1 MPPLGWTKKEA
12 EKRGELGKGRPRAVE
27 LRDSVAALAPFEFA
41 EEGEEEVADDESP
54 DSSGAGKAPAH
65 PSEVD
70 AAVSAGAGASTAPQ
84 GEPSEPSAAPADAAP
99 PMRPKIWL
107 RLPSGG
113 GIQLCGSLRK
123 FCQQQGLE
131 YEGVVSVL
139 NGQADDYKGWRGG
152 FGPLPPAP
160 AVPTAEP
167 PVLYKARLAAHPYF
181 RAVNAGCAANAS
193 TDVVREMEIT
203 RKLGLRPPGSA
214 ADKPALEVMRFEPP
228 APVG

>member
-12 EKRGELGKGRPRAVE
+12 EKRGELGKGRPRAAE

-54 DSSGAGKAPAH
+54 DSSGAGKAPAQ
-65 PSEVD
+65 PGEVD

-131 YEGVVSVL
+131 YEGVVSML

-160 AVPTAEP
+160 AAAGVTARALCRSGSTPQSEATRCFANARSSAISF
-167 PVLYKARLAAHPYF
+167 ARLSES
-181 RAVNAGCAANAS
+181 V
-193 TDVVREMEIT
+193 TTT
-203 RKLGLRPPGSA
+203 RPARVPSRPPDA
-214 ADKPALEVMRFEPP
+214 VP
-228 APVG
+228 